1 MSSAIR
7 TYRDLL
13 VWQKAVDV
21 AVAVLRFSS
30 RLRTPPV
37 YALAD
42 QLRRAALSVP
52 ANIAEGH
59 GRRSRGDYIR
69 FLSIANGSLRE
80 PETHLLIAGKFEAA
94 LENEVNGTLS
104 NTEEVGRMLNGLYI
118 ALRRDNSS
126 A

>member
-80 PETHLLIAGKFEAA
+80 LETHLLIAGKFEAA
-94 LENEVNGTLS
+94 W
-104 NTEEVGRMLNGLYI
+104 RM
-118 ALRRDNSS
+118 R
-126 A
+126 